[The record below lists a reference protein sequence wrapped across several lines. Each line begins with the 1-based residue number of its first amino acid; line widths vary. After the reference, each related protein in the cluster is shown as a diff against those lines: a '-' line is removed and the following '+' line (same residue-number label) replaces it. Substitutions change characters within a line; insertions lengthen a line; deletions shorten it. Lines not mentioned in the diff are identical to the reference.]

1 MSLRRARSVCTP
13 QTHSEPG
20 TIAPAP
26 DPLNG
31 AGAIGE
37 GADSVPKPSAHNP
50 PVDPRLGPH
59 GVGVVVLGNHGAG
72 TRRGV
77 TGLPLPDRRQ
87 PSDWPWGLRAVGC
100 DEANHEG
107 RTGGVTTTNLE
118 GWMSKSTGTE

>member
-50 PVDPRLGPH
+50 PAGRRLGPH
-59 GVGVVVLGNHGAG
+59 GVGVVVLVIHRASVRLGA
-72 TRRGV
+72 TAAVPTKRLNTSAPVSQR
-77 TGLPLPDRRQ
+77 LQDSRADSSWWRQ
-87 PSDWPWGLRAVGC
+87 SRVCPYSSGC
-100 DEANHEG
+100 F
-107 RTGGVTTTNLE
+107 TT
-118 GWMSKSTGTE
+118 